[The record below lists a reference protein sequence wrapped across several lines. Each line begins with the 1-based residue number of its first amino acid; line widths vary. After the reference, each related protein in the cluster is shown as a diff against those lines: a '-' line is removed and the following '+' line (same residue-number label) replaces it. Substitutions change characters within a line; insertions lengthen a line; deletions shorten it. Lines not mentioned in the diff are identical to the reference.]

1 MSVVYIQALR
11 NLALRLETLKIHGHD
26 QVAVTGDD
34 WKNQMRAK
42 LNKLNKKKAA
52 RERSASMPAGA
63 KVGDNSLDDIRVE
76 VEKCQKCALG
86 KTRIN
91 TVFGVGDPNARLM
104 FIGEGPGADEDRLG
118 EPFVGRAGKL
128 LNDMIQAMGLS
139 RSDVYIANIV
149 KCRPP
154 GNRDPLPEEAAQ
166 CMPYLMRQL
175 KMIRPEF
182 LCALGAVP
190 ARNLLEKN
198 EPIGKL
204 RGSFHDFMGAKFLA
218 TYHPSYLLRN
228 PAAKAESWKDLRL
241 IMNEMGLKDP
251 RGKNV

>member
-1 MSVVYIQALR
+1 MSVAYIQALR
-11 NLALRLETLKIHGHD
+11 NLALKLETLKIHGHD
-26 QVAVTGDD
+26 KVAVTGDD

-42 LNKLNKKKAA
+42 LNELNKKTAA
-52 RERSASMPAGA
+52 KGKTSSGVAVAQVSD
-63 KVGDNSLDDIRVE
+63 KSLDSIRAE
-76 VEKCQKCALG
+76 VENCQKCALG
-86 KTRIN
+86 KTRTN
-91 TVFGVGDPNARLM
+91 TVFGVGDPDARLM
-104 FIGEGPGADEDRLG
+104 FIGEGPGAAEDLQG

-128 LNDMIQAMGLS
+128 LNDMIQAMGLK

-154 GNRDPLPEEAAQ
+154 GNRDPLPEESAQ

-175 KMIRPEF
+175 KMIRPEYV
-182 LCALGAVP
+182 CALGAVP
-190 ARNLLEKN
+190 AKNLLERN

-204 RGSFHDFMGAKFLA
+204 RSSFHDFMGTQFMA

-228 PAAKAESWKDLRL
+228 PAAKAESWKDLKM
-241 IMNEMGLKDP
+241 IMDKMGLKDP